1 MPGPNRFHPDSVTAG
16 ANRSAQFVDAD
27 GNFRA
32 KAVSATTGGL
42 YLSTDTGTL
51 LVILPTADP
60 GVVGA
65 LWNNSGTVTV
75 ST

>member
-1 MPGPNRFHPDSVTAG
+1 MPGPNRWHPDSTTTTS
-16 ANRSAQFVDAD
+16 RSAQFVDSS

-32 KAVSATTGGL
+32 KAVSATTGAL
-42 YLSTDTGTL
+42 YLSADTGTL
-51 LVILPTADP
+51 LIILPTADP